1 MGRISFQTT
10 DRDRFSDRL
19 LERAFVT
26 GMEGIPWHGDIVV
39 GKDGLHVDK
48 PTHES
53 GHFHVPWKSASHGE
67 ILLPTTSLRES
78 HDPYQ
83 LELEVARGTLFRL
96 QTYLNER
103 LEGADIGDVLYEKY
117 SLAKRRLMEAL
128 TGRENPEQAYQAAQ
142 DSITLTLDVIDEL
155 CLTDAR
161 QLIEQRKK
169 SNDQLATLLGAR
181 LDKLPENDSAM
192 DEISGAVNSIVVP
205 FNWRECSPD
214 AGKYQF
220 FDVDRTLSWVH
231 QQNVKVIGGP
241 IIQLDHNLP
250 DWVYLWDN
258 DFTTFQSYM
267 KQYVAEVVTRYKGR
281 VHAWIS
287 SAGLNFGG
295 PMRFSEEQIVRLA
308 VDVVEVI
315 REIDTQTPVLITFD
329 QPWGDY
335 MATRQCD
342 LAPIQFADAL
352 ARAEIGINGI
362 GIELKLG
369 EHEQHSLPRDFLE
382 ISRLL
387 NRWSMLQL
395 PLVVSLQL
403 PNESAAG
410 ENSLPGFH
418 GIGLPPASDGNSI
431 VEVES
436 TTWSE
441 QRIMQLMELI
451 VAKPIVQA
459 VLWNQLS
466 DHDNPNHP
474 QAGLLDANGNPK
486 PVVNSMR
493 SLRESH
499 LG

>member
-1 MGRISFQTT
+1 MGRISFQTI
-10 DRDRFSDRL
+10 DRNRFTDRL

-26 GMEGIPWHGDIVV
+26 GMEGIPCHGEIVV
-39 GKDGLHVDK
+39 GKDSLHVDK

-53 GHFHVPWKSASHGE
+53 GHFHVPWQSESHGE

-78 HDPYQ
+78 QHPYQ

-103 LEGADIGDVLYEKY
+103 LEGADIGDKLYQKY
-117 SLAKRRLMEAL
+117 GLAKQKLMEAL
-128 TGRENPEQAYQAAQ
+128 TGRENPEHAYKAAQ
-142 DSITLTLDVIDEL
+142 ESITLTLDVIDEL

-161 QLIEQRKK
+161 QLIDQRK
-169 SNDQLATLLGAR
+169 NANGQLGTLLGTR
-181 LDKLPENDSAM
+181 LDKLPQHDAAM
-192 DEISGAVNSIVVP
+192 DEISGAMNSIVVP

-214 AGKYQF
+214 AGKYHF
-220 FDVDRTLSWVH
+220 NDVDRVLGWVH
-231 QQNVKVIGGP
+231 QQDVKVIGGP

-287 SAGLNFGG
+287 SAGLNVGG

-315 REIDTQTPVLITFD
+315 REIDRKTPVLITFD

-362 GIELKLG
+362 GIDLKLG
-369 EHEQHSLPRDFLE
+369 EHEHHSLPRDFLE

-395 PLVVSLQL
+395 PLVISLQL
-403 PNESAAG
+403 PNESVASD
-410 ENSLPGFH
+410 NTSPGFH
-418 GIGLPPASDGNSI
+418 GIGLPPSKDESSVVD
-431 VEVES
+431 VEPS
-436 TTWSE
+436 TWSE
-441 QRIMQLMELI
+441 HRIMHLMELI
-451 VAKPIVQA
+451 VAKPVVQ
-459 VLWNQLS
+459 VVFWNQLS

-474 QAGLLDANGNPK
+474 MAGLLDSEGNLK
-486 PVVNSMR
+486 PVVTSLRN
-493 SLRESH
+493 LRESY
-499 LG
+499 LD

>member
-1 MGRISFQTT
+1 MGRIKFQTT
-10 DRDRFSDRL
+10 DRNRFSDRL

-26 GMEGIPWHGDIVV
+26 GIEGIPWHGEIVV
-39 GKDGLHVDK
+39 GKDGLHVEK

-53 GHFHVPWKSASHGE
+53 GHFHVPWQSPRHGE
-67 ILLPTTSLRES
+67 VLLPTTSLRES
-78 HDPYQ
+78 AQPYQ

-96 QTYLNER
+96 QTYLNKR
-103 LEGADIGDVLYEKY
+103 LEGADIGETLFEKY
-117 SLAKRRLMEAL
+117 SLSKQRLMEAV
-128 TGRENPEQAYQAAQ
+128 TGREHPETSYKAA
-142 DSITLTLDVIDEL
+142 DESIALALDVIDEL
-155 CLTDAR
+155 CLSDAR

-169 SNDQLATLLGAR
+169 SNEQLGTLLGTR
-181 LDKLPENDSAM
+181 IDNLPSNQSVLDPVSE
-192 DEISGAVNSIVVP
+192 AVNSIVVP

-220 FDVDRTLSWVH
+220 FNVDRALGWVH
-231 QQNVKVIGGP
+231 QQDVKVIGGP

-267 KQYVAEVVTRYKGR
+267 KQYVAEVVTRYKGK

-287 SAGLNFGG
+287 SAGLNIGG

-315 REIDTQTPVLITFD
+315 REIDGQTPVLISFD

-335 MATRQCD
+335 MASRQCD

-352 ARAEIGINGI
+352 TRAEIGINGI

-369 EHEQHSLPRDFLE
+369 EHAQHSLPRDFLE

-395 PLVVSLQL
+395 PLVISLQL
-403 PNESAAG
+403 PNESASGNGTAC
-410 ENSLPGFH
+410 GFD
-418 GIGLPPASDGNSI
+418 GIGLPP
-431 VEVES
+431 VEVSEGRLDVDQ
-436 TTWSE
+436 THWSE
-441 QRIMQLMELI
+441 QRINQVMELL

-459 VLWNQLS
+459 VFWNQLN
-466 DHDNPNHP
+466 DNDDPNHP
-474 QAGLLDANGNPK
+474 QAGLLDASGNPK
-486 PVVNSMR
+486 PIVDSIRN
-493 SLRESH
+493 LRNAH
-499 LG
+499 LS